1 MGIIVK
7 INALVLFLTRIGKKR
22 TLIEI
27 SISHVTSKAVVAVM
41 AIVSAILDML
51 GTVVKSIAESTVTL
65 MLQRTTR
72 VFVTPRTL
80 AQNVIY
86 NARTV
91 EPLLFY
97 PWIQTI
103 ILPWLKSY
111 IVTAH
116 YFLENSLEHIPTVDF
131 HS

>member
-22 TLIEI
+22 TLTEI

-72 VFVTPRTL
+72 VFVTPRIL

-86 NARTV
+86 NARTA

-103 ILPWLKSY
+103 ILPRLKSH